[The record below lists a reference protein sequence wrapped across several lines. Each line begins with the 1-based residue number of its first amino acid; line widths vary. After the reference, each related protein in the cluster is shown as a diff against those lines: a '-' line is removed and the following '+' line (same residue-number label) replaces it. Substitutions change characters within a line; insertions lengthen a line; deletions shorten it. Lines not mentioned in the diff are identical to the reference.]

1 MVEKLFSKQTNTS
14 ANAFIR
20 FSETNAQWKISLGV
34 SLRIFFEMLKIFE
47 TKKLKFYHQKSIKS
61 YLNNDTKPNIKVGLH
76 TLNQ

>member
-34 SLRIFFEMLKIFE
+34 SLQVFFEMSKIFE
-47 TKKLKFYHQKSIKS
+47 TNKLKFNQKKIYQIIS
-61 YLNNDTKPNIKVGLH
+61 
-76 TLNQ
+76 